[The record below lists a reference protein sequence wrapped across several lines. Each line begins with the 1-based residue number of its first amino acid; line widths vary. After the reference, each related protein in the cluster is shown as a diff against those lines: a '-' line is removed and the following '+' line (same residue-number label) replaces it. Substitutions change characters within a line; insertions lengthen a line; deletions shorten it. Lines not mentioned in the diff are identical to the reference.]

1 MEKNDRNEFDVTDPM
16 EQESFALMNTAAFR
30 MIMRVVQEAVYG
42 DPLDRNST
50 EIKDLYDFL
59 ESQSC
64 MLVDR
69 ISFDPKQ

>member
-1 MEKNDRNEFDVTDPM
+1 MDK
-16 EQESFALMNTAAFR
+16 ESFALMNTAAFR
-30 MIMRVVQEAVYG
+30 LIMRVVQEAVYG
-42 DPLDRNST
+42 DPLDKNST

-69 ISFDPKQ
+69 ISFDSKQ

>member
-1 MEKNDRNEFDVTDPM
+1 MNES
-16 EQESFALMNTAAFR
+16 SFALMNTAAFR
-30 MIMRVVQEAVYG
+30 LIMRVVQEAVYG
-42 DPLDRNST
+42 DPLDKNST

-69 ISFDPKQ
+69 ISFDSKQ

>member
-1 MEKNDRNEFDVTDPM
+1 MKE
-16 EQESFALMNTAAFR
+16 ESFALMNTAAFR
-30 MIMRVVQEAVYG
+30 LIMRVIQEAVYG

-69 ISFDPKQ
+69 IVLKPNNEN